1 MYKIV
6 SQKKETFPLL
16 ISGFAAMCIPVKVVT
31 YYFFNLPFPDFFY

>member
-16 ISGFAAMCIPVKVVT
+16 ISGVAAMYTKSAVDNVT
-31 YYFFNLPFPDFFY
+31 PSADEVLKQL